1 MRTSRSSVVMPLP
14 VRHALRKLGRDIRDA
29 RRRRR
34 IPAAIAAQRASIS
47 RTTLVKIEK
56 GDPGVAIGIYATVL
70 FVLGMADRLGDL
82 AAPKNDPVGL
92 QLEETCRSAFAWRA
106 GRSARKTS
114 DGQRGSRLGSKDNET
129 RSYLEIVDALRQHG
143 AAPQADMDKYSW
155 QP

>member
-14 VRHALRKLGRDIRDA
+14 ARHALRKLGRDIRDA

-47 RTTLVKIEK
+47 RTTLVKLEK

-92 QLEETCRSAFAWRA
+92 QLEEENLPQRIRVARSPKR
-106 GRSARKTS
+106 T
-114 DGQRGSRLGSKDNET
+114 KD
-129 RSYLEIVDALRQHG
+129 
-143 AAPQADMDKYSW
+143 K
-155 QP
+155 

>member
-56 GDPGVAIGIYATVL
+56 GDPGVALGIYATVL
-70 FVLGMADRLGDL
+70 SVLGMAGRPGAL
-82 AAPKNDPVGL
+82 PPPENHPRGL
-92 QLEETCRSAFAWRA
+92 PPGEENPPQRN
-106 GRSARKTS
+106 RSARGPETPT
-114 DGQRGSRLGSKDNET
+114 DNRRPE
-129 RSYLEIVDALRQHG
+129 RPA
-143 AAPQADMDKYSW
+143 
-155 QP
+155 